1 MLQAQKMMKAS
12 VCVSETDPF
21 VLLAIPTFCA
31 NHRQTPS
38 RSHAGIR
45 ARGQGGSGMDREDT
59 ATPRRAQVLRRQA
72 NLRECRDEAVA
83 RIQGAVRIWRLFFVP
98 LFD

>member
-1 MLQAQKMMKAS
+1 
-12 VCVSETDPF
+12 
-21 VLLAIPTFCA
+21 
-31 NHRQTPS
+31 
-38 RSHAGIR
+38 
-45 ARGQGGSGMDREDT
+45 MDREDT
-59 ATPRRAQVLRRQA
+59 ATSRRAQVLRRQA